1 MSSNTEKKL
10 LIITGPQGSG
20 NHLYSKVFAVHP
32 EVFGWKDLNKTYW
45 ICHDQEPFNKFW
57 VDPTEWDRAD
67 FGNYRYACVSVSVP
81 YVQQGET
88 VIPPFKEFIAG
99 AERNGWT
106 VQIAIIGRDINILE
120 AQQQRLRSRVT
131 VPLMLE
137 TLERDLG
144 HLNPDYI
151 SHEMLCLYKQK
162 YLKYISKILNF
173 PIAYED
179 PIMDEILKDNSN
191 AKYISYVK
199 ETNLDQLV
207 ISKMVSQARPGT
219 EWFEKGKKNE
229 IAE

>member
-1 MSSNTEKKL
+1 MSTKTEKKL
-10 LIITGPQGSG
+10 LLITGPQGSG
-20 NHLYSKVFAVHP
+20 NHLYSKIFAVHP

-67 FGNYRYACVSVSVP
+67 FGDYKYACVSISVP
-81 YVQQGET
+81 YVQEGAT
-88 VIPPFKEFIAG
+88 IIPPFNDFITA

-106 VQIAIIGRDINILE
+106 VQVAIIGRDINILK

-137 TLERDLG
+137 ALERDIG

-162 YLKYISKILNF
+162 YLKYLSKVLDF
-173 PIAYED
+173 PIAFDD
-179 PIMDEILKDNSN
+179 PLMEEILKDNAN
-191 AKYISYVK
+191 AKYVSYV
-199 ETNLDQLV
+199 EESELDKVVVAGLA
-207 ISKMVSQARPGT
+207 STAKPGT
-219 EWFEKGKKNE
+219 EWFGRDNNE
-229 IAE
+229 